1 MHLTSTSLC
10 TWHQPMRVTSSY
22 MRDINLYAWHQL
34 ICVTSTYMR
43 DINLYAW
50 HQLICV
56 TSTYMR
62 DINLYAWH
70 QLMPV
75 TLTEARGINLCAWH
89 QVMCTASFYERDI
102 NLCACRQ
109 LMCMASAYARDS
121 TFFMCEDNYAV
132 VRHNVHN
139 WEQFQTPSYR
149 WNCFCLCSAVPP
161 DGRETMSLRETWEG
175 TPVSER
181 IRLRHQM
188 PENAVVWQTPV
199 QEKSMFLEMF
209 SNCWIT
215 SACISSVLPRAN
227 CKEPI
232 YVVDLCFYTVK
243 NRIIIEVQVFAFK
256 AFLKFLSST
265 FATSANLPRIRIDL
279 LMLLCDHKFDL
290 WTSSRELSIELKT
303 VSRIWSL
310 SSLIWFQINSRFIKT
325 LLCFIIIFDSTDC
338 RFARNL
344 LTRQNAVTSLCYVL
358 TIVILFLQ

>member
-1 MHLTSTSLC
+1 MSVTST
-10 TWHQPMRVTSSY
+10 Y
-22 MRDINLYAWHQL
+22 ARDINL
-34 ICVTSTYMR
+34 S
-43 DINLYAW
+43 
-50 HQLICV
+50 
-56 TSTYMR
+56 
-62 DINLYAWH
+62 
-70 QLMPV
+70 
-75 TLTEARGINLCAWH
+75 
-89 QVMCTASFYERDI
+89 
-102 NLCACRQ
+102 ACRQ
-109 LMCMASAYARDS
+109 LMRMASAYARDS

-199 QEKSMFLEMF
+199 QEKSMFLLEMF

-243 NRIIIEVQVFAFK
+243 NRIIIEVHAFVLHFVEEVFAFK
-256 AFLKFLSST
+256 AFWKFLSST

-290 WTSSRELSIELKT
+290 STSSRELHWVENGVTNLVT
-303 VSRIWSL
+303 VQPDMVSNQQSP
-310 SSLIWFQINSRFIKT
+310 
-325 LLCFIIIFDSTDC
+325 
-338 RFARNL
+338 
-344 LTRQNAVTSLCYVL
+344 Y
-358 TIVILFLQ
+358 